1 MQPPVHM
8 SARSVRAALLG
19 LILLACGGL
28 GACDAGVT
36 ADTGGGA
43 GGGGGDLGAT
53 PGGAKDIAFAREM
66 IAMGEVP
73 PAEAI
78 SVEGL
83 LSEHDL
89 PTVGDPCESALCIR
103 PALGVAPSIETGK
116 RTYWIHLGMT
126 SGLDADFQRPPLD
139 LVVAIDKSASMG
151 VDMAGTTEAVARMI
165 GKLRQD
171 DRIAIFAFDD
181 DIHDLH
187 ELGPVRDP
195 DDLKASVRALSAG
208 GGWQMQKAAEHAF
221 AIAASSPADDRLERV
236 MILSCGYPSVASDGS
251 DPFSQLVLRHG
262 VDLVGTSFFGVLLG
276 YDGGLGD
283 LLGKSRGGAYYYLDS
298 LERIVEV
305 FDRDFDLMVTPMAY
319 DLLLSLDVGAGFELE
334 RLYGVP
340 GDDSGEPRGEVVV
353 ATAFPSRDRGG
364 IVARLS
370 RLDPDIADIGS
381 VGLSYRPEPALG
393 WSEAEKQ
400 AAPIAVPWGEDGD
413 HYQSAGVR
421 KAALLV
427 NQAEGMIEACT
438 RHHGGDPDGAR
449 FLLQQLLELM
459 RPEAEDLAEDA
470 IAAEVALVEK
480 LLANLGA

>member
-1 MQPPVHM
+1 MTQ
-8 SARSVRAALLG
+8 RTLAALLA
-19 LILLACGGL
+19 LVIAPGGL
-28 GACDAGVT
+28 AACDV
-36 ADTGGGA
+36 GGAAIDDGFGDGAGA
-43 GGGGGDLGAT
+43 GGDGGDLGAT

-73 PAEAI
+73 PADAI

-89 PTVGDPCESALCIR
+89 PTVGDPCESALCSR
-103 PALGVAPSIETGK
+103 PALGVAPSIETGQ

-139 LVVAIDKSASMG
+139 VVVAIDKSSSMG
-151 VDMAGTTEAVARMI
+151 VDMAETTEAVARMI
-165 GKLRQD
+165 GKLRQE

-187 ELGPVRDP
+187 ELGPVGDA
-195 DDLKASVRALSAG
+195 DDLTARVRALRAD
-208 GGWQMQKAAEHAF
+208 GGWEMAKAAEHAF
-221 AIAASSPADDRLERV
+221 AIVASSPADDRLERV
-236 MILSCGYPSVASDGS
+236 MFLSCGYPPVDSDGS
-251 DPFSQLVLRHG
+251 DPFSQLVLRYG
-262 VDLVGTSFFGVLLG
+262 ADLVGTSFFGVLLG

-283 LLGKSRGGAYYYLDS
+283 LLGKARGGSYYYLDS

-305 FDRDFDLMVTPMAY
+305 FDRDFDLMVTPLAY

-334 RLYGVP
+334 RVYGVP
-340 GDDSGEPRGEVVV
+340 GDDAGEPRAEIGV

-370 RLDPDIADIGS
+370 RVDPDIADIGS
-381 VGLSYRPEPALG
+381 VTLSYRPEPALG
-393 WSEAEKQ
+393 WSKAEEQ
-400 AAPIAVPWGEDGD
+400 IAPIAVPWGEDGD
-413 HYQSAGVR
+413 DYQSTGVR

-438 RHHGGDPDGAR
+438 RHHAGDSAGAR
-449 FLLQQLLELM
+449 SLLQQLLELM

-480 LLANLGA
+480 LLANLGGEG